1 MVAADNKKKGGI
13 TMTFTKEN
21 LEYRIAFDTQTNQFM
36 AIDNKNEAHV
46 AYGITIEEAI
56 KKLNSIKA

>member
-1 MVAADNKKKGGI
+1 
-13 TMTFTKEN
+13 MTFTKEN

-36 AIDNKNEAHV
+36 AIDNKNEAHI

>member
-1 MVAADNKKKGGI
+1 
-13 TMTFTKEN
+13 MTFIKEN
-21 LEYRIAFDTQTNQFM
+21 LEYRIAFDTQSNMFI
-36 AIDNKNEAHV
+36 AIDNKDEKHF